1 MKSREMYQEH
11 ILENYRD
18 PLNFGKLENAT
29 SSNQE
34 FNPLCG
40 DVISIQLI
48 VEDEKIKDV
57 KFLGKGCAISIAS
70 ASLLTEKIKGL
81 DIKDV
86 ENMAESDILDLLE
99 IPISS
104 GRDKCA
110 FLSLKTLKGA
120 LI

>member
-1 MKSREMYQEH
+1 MYQEH

-40 DVISIQLI
+40 DVISMQLI
-48 VEDEKIKDV
+48 VEDAKIKDV
-57 KFLGKGCAISIAS
+57 KFFGKGCAISIAS
-70 ASLLTEKIKGL
+70 ASLLTEKIKGM

-86 ENMAESDILDLLE
+86 EDIVGSDILDLLE

-110 FLSLKTLKGA
+110 FLSLKTLRGA